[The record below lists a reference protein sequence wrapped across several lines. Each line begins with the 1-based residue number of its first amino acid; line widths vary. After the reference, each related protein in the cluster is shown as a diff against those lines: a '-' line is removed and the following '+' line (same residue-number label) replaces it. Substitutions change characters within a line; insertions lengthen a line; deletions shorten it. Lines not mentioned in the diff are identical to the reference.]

1 MIASGSSTNALT
13 RRFPAFESV
22 DYRRLWM
29 SSGFS
34 AASSWML
41 ILARGWLVFELSD
54 STTAVGIV
62 TFAGFIPLATVG
74 PLGGALADRFDRRRL
89 AVFSTL
95 GVTVAQLVLAALALS
110 GTIEVWQ
117 VTVIAL
123 LGGSAGSLGL
133 PAQDAILPSLLR
145 RPDHLLNGVAL
156 AGIARHGSRLL
167 GPTFGAALLATA
179 GAGYAFLL
187 AAAFLSLSAWQ
198 LYRISFRPNA
208 NDPVATSEKRTS
220 FWRGIMQ
227 DLAQGVAYI
236 ERDPRLVLVVVL
248 VTLHCAL
255 TMAFDS
261 MMPTLATIVGGAS
274 RVYGATIVGLGV
286 GAVVGT
292 IVLSMLGNTPVKGA
306 SLAAAGVV
314 SGVAMVVM
322 GVAPTPAI
330 VIVGAILAGG
340 SQSAFV
346 VLSTTFIQQI
356 TADAF
361 RGRVLSIYTMLTV
374 GHMAFLNFGFGWVA
388 DGVGVRV
395 LLIVPGLLWV
405 ALFGIAVLLLPELRH
420 VLRRGD
426 FRPRSMGFAAVP
438 DGE

>member
-1 MIASGSSTNALT
+1 MIASAGTTNALT

-22 DYRRLWM
+22 DYRRLWV
-29 SSGFS
+29 SNGFS

-41 ILARGWLVFELSD
+41 ILARGWLVFELSG
-54 STTAVGIV
+54 STIAVGVV
-62 TFAGFIPLATVG
+62 TFAGFIPMAVVG

-89 AVFSTL
+89 AIFSTL
-95 GVTVAQLVLAALALS
+95 ATTVAQLVLAALALS

-123 LGGSAGSLGL
+123 VGGSAASLGF

-145 RPDHLLNGVAL
+145 SPEHLLNGVAL

-167 GPTFGAALLATA
+167 GPTLGAALLATA

-187 AAAFLSLSAWQ
+187 AAGFLSLSAWQ
-198 LYRISFRPNA
+198 LYRISSRPSPA
-208 NDPVATSEKRTS
+208 DPASTGEQRGS
-220 FWRGIMQ
+220 FWRGLGR
-227 DLAQGVAYI
+227 DLVQGVAYI
-236 ERDPRLVLVVVL
+236 ERDPRLMLIVVL

-261 MMPTLATIVGGAS
+261 MMPTLATMVGGAS

-286 GAVVGT
+286 GAVIGT
-292 IVLSMLGNTPVKGA
+292 IGLSVLGNTPVKGA
-306 SLAAAGVV
+306 SLAVAGVV

-322 GVAPTPAI
+322 GVAPNPTI
-330 VIVGAILAGG
+330 VIAGAILAGG

-356 TADAF
+356 TADEF
-361 RGRVLSIYTMLTV
+361 RGRVLSIYTMLSV

-405 ALFGIAVLLLPELRH
+405 ALFGVAVLLLPELRH

-426 FRPRSMGFAAVP
+426 FRPRPIGFSAVP
-438 DGE
+438 DGD